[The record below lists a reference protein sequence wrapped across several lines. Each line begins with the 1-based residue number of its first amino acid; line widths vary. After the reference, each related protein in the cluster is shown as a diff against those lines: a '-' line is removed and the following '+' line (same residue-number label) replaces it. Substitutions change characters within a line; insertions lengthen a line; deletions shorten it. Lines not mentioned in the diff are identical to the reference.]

1 MRRIAL
7 TAALCLAA
15 LPALAGGFTPARPAS
30 AASLVEVTNFGS
42 NPSNLPMYE

>member
-1 MRRIAL
+1 MRQKTKAL
-7 TAALCLAA
+7 GFLFALVL
-15 LPALAGGFTPARPAS
+15 ALAGGFTPARPAS